1 MGKAAQNAAK
11 RAASGKPEQ
20 QPEEPQRQGFIMTK
34 EEMND
39 RWRRCAI
46 EDKRKSEIS
55 IAWAAAAR
63 DLMWMTHADM
73 GQQSVMWRDLKRQG
87 KIQIRDFNL
96 FTREDHLGKTWN
108 FLVVQPTN
116 LEEAGID
123 PVALMEFGVAVS
135 GFAYFFK
142 RQESRD
148 EVYRF
153 VNEL

>member
-1 MGKAAQNAAK
+1 MGKSAQNAAK
-11 RAASGKPEQ
+11 RAASGKAEPERQ
-20 QPEEPQRQGFIMTK
+20 QPQPEGMIMTK

-39 RWRRCAI
+39 RWEKCAI
-46 EDKRKSEIS
+46 GDKRKSEIS
-55 IAWAAAAR
+55 VAWAAQAR
-63 DLMWMTHADM
+63 DLMWMTHANM
-73 GQQSVMWRDLKRQG
+73 GEQAKMWRDYKRQG
-87 KIQIRDFNL
+87 RLQILEDNL

-116 LEEAGID
+116 LEECSID

-135 GFAYFFK
+135 GYAYFFK

>member
-11 RAASGKPEQ
+11 RAASGGNAAP
-20 QPEEPQRQGFIMTK
+20 EPQHRTGYIMTK
-34 EEMND
+34 EQMNRMWKACSHD
-39 RWRRCAI
+39 
-46 EDKRKSEIS
+46 DKRKSEIS
-55 IAWAAAAR
+55 VAWAAAKH

-116 LEEAGID
+116 LEECSID

-135 GFAYFFK
+135 GYAYFFK

-153 VNEL
+153 VNEI

>member
-20 QPEEPQRQGFIMTK
+20 PQHQGGYIMTK
-34 EEMND
+34 EQMNRMWKACSHD
-39 RWRRCAI
+39 
-46 EDKRKSEIS
+46 DKRKSEIS
-55 IAWAAAAR
+55 VAWAAQAR

-87 KIQIRDFNL
+87 KIQILEDNL
-96 FTREDHLGKTWN
+96 FTRQDHLGKTWN
-108 FLVVQPTN
+108 FLIVQPTN
-116 LEEAGID
+116 LEECSID

-135 GFAYFFK
+135 GYAYFFR

-153 VNEL
+153 VNEI